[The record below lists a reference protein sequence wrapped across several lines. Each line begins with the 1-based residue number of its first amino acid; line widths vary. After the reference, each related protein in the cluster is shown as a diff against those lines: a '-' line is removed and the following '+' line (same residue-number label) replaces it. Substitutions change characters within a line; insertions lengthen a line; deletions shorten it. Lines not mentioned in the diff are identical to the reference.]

1 LKAAVLFECGT
12 PLRILTDIEAPSPQR
27 GQVFVKLSHSGICHS
42 QLMEVRGARGPD
54 NYRPHLLGHEGTAIV
69 VSVGEGV
76 TKVSPGDRVVLGWI
90 KGQGL
95 DAEPIQYRWQDLI
108 LNAGGV
114 TTFNSHALVAEN
126 RCYRLPDDI
135 PNDVGV
141 LFGCAVPTGAGI
153 VTNELKPQAGASAAV
168 FGLGGIGL
176 TALMALAAA
185 GCVPIIAVD
194 VVAEKLDAA
203 IDCGATHVI
212 DALQQD
218 PVFAVRSLT
227 AGQGVDYSIEAAGR
241 ARTIEQAFDSVRKF
255 GGQCVFASHPVAG
268 DRIQLDPH
276 DLISGKI
283 IRGTWGGASHPEHD
297 IPLFAQMYR
306 DGRLPLE
313 RLLRGRYALEEIDLA
328 LTSLEQKTAFRPLIE
343 F

>member
-1 LKAAVLFECGT
+1 
-12 PLRILTDIEAPSPQR
+12 
-27 GQVFVKLSHSGICHS
+27 
-42 QLMEVRGARGPD
+42 MEVRGARGPD

>member
-1 LKAAVLFECGT
+1 MKAAVLFECGK
-12 PLRILTDIEAPSPQR
+12 PLSILTDIEVPAPQR

-42 QLMEVRGARGPD
+42 QLMEVRGGRGVDP
-54 NYRPHLLGHEGTAIV
+54 YLPHLLGHEGTASVIA
-69 VSVGEGV
+69 VGEGV
-76 TKVSPGDRVVLGWI
+76 TKVGPGDRVILGWI
-90 KGQGL
+90 KGSGL
-95 DAEPIQYRWQDLI
+95 DAAPIHYQWRNI
-108 LNAGGV
+108 RLNAGGV

-135 PNDVGV
+135 PDDIGV

-153 VTNELKPQAGASAAV
+153 VMNELSPAAGTSAAV

-185 GCVPIIAVD
+185 GCGPIIAVD
-194 VVAEKLDAA
+194 VVPQKLEAA
-203 IDCGATHVI
+203 LDCGATHII
-212 DALQQD
+212 DAAQQD
-218 PVFAVRSLT
+218 PVVAIRSLT

-241 ARTIEQAFDSVRKF
+241 TRTIEQAFDSVRKL
-255 GGQCVFASHPVAG
+255 GGQCVFASHPAAG

-283 IRGTWGGASHPEHD
+283 IRGTWGGASNPEQD
-297 IPLFAQMYR
+297 IPLFTQMYR
-306 DGRLPLE
+306 EGKLPLE
-313 RLLRGRYALEEIDLA
+313 RLAGGRYALEEVDQA
-328 LTSLEQKTAFRPLIE
+328 LTSLEKKTAFRPLIV

>member
-1 LKAAVLFECGT
+1 
-12 PLRILTDIEAPSPQR
+12 
-27 GQVFVKLSHSGICHS
+27 
-42 QLMEVRGARGPD
+42 MEVRGARGVD
-54 NYRPHLLGHEGTAIV
+54 AYLPHLLGHEGTATV
-69 VSVGEGV
+69 VSIGEGV
-76 TKVSPGDRVVLGWI
+76 TKVSRGDRVVLGWI

-95 DAEPIQYRWQDLI
+95 DAEPIQYSWQDLM

-135 PNDVGV
+135 PDDVGV

-153 VTNELKPQAGASAAV
+153 ITNELKPKAGASAAV

-185 GCVPIIAVD
+185 GCGPIVAVD
-194 VVAEKLDAA
+194 VVAEKLEAA
-203 IDCGATHVI
+203 LDCGATHVI
-212 DALQQD
+212 DATQQD
-218 PVFAVRSLT
+218 PVIAIRSLT
-227 AGQGVDYSIEAAGR
+227 ASQGVDYSIEAAGH

-268 DRIQLDPH
+268 ERIQLDPH

-283 IRGTWGGASHPEHD
+283 IRGTWGGASHPEKD

-306 DGRLPLE
+306 EGRLPLE
-313 RLLRGRYALEEIDLA
+313 RLLRGRYALEEVDLA
-328 LTSLEQKTAFRPLIE
+328 LMSLEKKEAFRPLIV